1 MADGAARN
9 AKRNAE
15 RTANS
20 TANSTVPAIDP
31 GAVRAVVFDLGGVFL
46 EGGPSSV
53 RAFGPRVGLAPET
66 WEAIAHELF
75 VVGDGWDRVE
85 RGEDTL
91 DAFAAVLRERVR
103 AAGVEVS
110 QQAARD
116 FMGSP
121 GDRAAMPVRPQIVS
135 ACRALRRRMPTALLT
150 NNIADWREAWRR
162 RMDVNTLFDLVV
174 DSSEVG
180 TRKPEEAIYRLVER
194 GLGLPGAAL
203 LFVDDLGVNL
213 KTARRL
219 GWQTLK
225 YVHTAEVVAV
235 LDSVAAAH
243 PERR

>member
-1 MADGAARN
+1 MAERPQVALPAGNAAASGAA
-9 AKRNAE
+9 
-15 RTANS
+15 
-20 TANSTVPAIDP
+20 AIEP
-31 GAVRAVVFDLGGVFL
+31 QRVRAVVFDLGGVFL

-53 RAFGPRVGLAPET
+53 RAFGERIGLPAAA
-66 WEAIAHELF
+66 WDAIRHELF
-75 VVGDGWDRVE
+75 IAGAAWDRVE

-91 DAFAAVLRERVR
+91 EAFAALLRERLR
-103 AAGVEVS
+103 AEGVTVS
-110 QQAARD
+110 PEDARD

-121 GDRAAMPVRPQIVS
+121 GDREAMPVRPQIVA

-150 NNIADWREAWRR
+150 NNIAEWREAWRR
-162 RMDVNTLFDLVV
+162 RMDVETLFDLVV

-194 GLGLPGAAL
+194 GLGLPGEAL

-225 YVHTAEVVAV
+225 YVDTAEVVAV
-235 LDSVAAAH
+235 LERVAAAAAH
-243 PERR
+243 TPRR